1 MSSNGEEHL
10 DTALPELHRADAGVS
25 DATPTAIGA
34 ESMVIF
40 GTDHLDGDLPSER
53 DGFEFVEGP
62 CAGRGVRKGGSKLPE
77 VQYGLD
83 RPLRSLDVH
92 RNTEQYHGGHHQC
105 RQLTDPA
112 VMHPRSPPNLHHTTG
127 G

>member
-1 MSSNGEEHL
+1 VSSNGEEHL

-40 GTDHLDGDLPSER
+40 GTDHLDGNLPSER

-62 CAGRGVRKGGSKLPE
+62 CAGRGCGRVGPSCR
-77 VQYGLD
+77 
-83 RPLRSLDVH
+83 RSSMVWIVPCAAWMY
-92 RNTEQYHGGHHQC
+92 TA
-105 RQLTDPA
+105 TPSSTTA
-112 VMHPRSPPNLHHTTG
+112 VTTSADS
-127 G
+127 